1 MVLRLKTPATA
12 TRPADKDL
20 AAVVTPVQRRQR
32 LINHPRHMVQP
43 NTTRPVPSIIRLARL
58 ASTAPAIIPRDTT
71 TPHPTAKVDT
81 ALQTHHRLRSMA
93 HRVRLRI
100 LTGNTTH
107 PSPGC
112 LVRMT
117 INPRKEVMAS
127 STSHTIPSQVDSKTP
142 PTLDPPAGN
151 TAHQTLVRPAMG
163 NKTLRIPR
171 ILRTPTIVPTP
182 AKASLNILLNTIR
195 HIQVSKVVMTLIALR
210 HLSLLTP
217 PNRAVC
223 QVVIHLR
230 LTVILD
236 MATKDKEDKGM
247 GSKVIREDMG
257 SKAQRTE
264 GLGLL
269 LHRDGGRDYAV

>member
-1 MVLRLKTPATA
+1 MDR
-12 TRPADKDL
+12 DL

-32 LINHPRHMVQP
+32 LINHPRHMVQH
-43 NTTRPVPSIIRLARL
+43 NTTRPVPITIQLARL
-58 ASTAPAIIPRDTT
+58 ASTALAVIPRDTT

-81 ALQTHHRLRSMA
+81 ALQTQHRHRSMA
-93 HRVRLRI
+93 NRVRLRI
-100 LTGNTTH
+100 PTGNTTH
-107 PSPGC
+107 PFPGC
-112 LVRMT
+112 LVRMIT
-117 INPRKEVMAS
+117 NPRKEVMAS
-127 STSHTIPSQVDSKTP
+127 STSHTVPSQVDSKIP

-151 TAHQTLVRPAMG
+151 TAHQTLVRPATAS
-163 NKTLRIPR
+163 KTLRIPR
-171 ILRTPTIVPTP
+171 TLRTPATVPIP
-182 AKASLNILLNTIR
+182 AKASSLSILLNTIR

-217 PNRAVC
+217 PNRAVY

-236 MATKDKEDKGM
+236 MATKDKEDRGM

-264 GLGLL
+264 GLGFL
-269 LHRDGGRDYAV
+269 LHRDGGCDYAV